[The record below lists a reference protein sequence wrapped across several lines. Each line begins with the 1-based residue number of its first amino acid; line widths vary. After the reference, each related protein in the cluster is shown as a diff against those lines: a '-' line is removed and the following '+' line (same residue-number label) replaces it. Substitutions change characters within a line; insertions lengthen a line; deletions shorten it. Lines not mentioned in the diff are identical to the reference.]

1 MLRVD
6 LLAALLL
13 PLLLVL
19 LPLRLVP
26 IPVVQFGS
34 LLHFVASLRPPIHS
48 VGLHLEQHGES
59 IVRVLRAG
67 ATEYLFAPFGE
78 LSQREVGDR
87 IARLSQPEEPASAHA
102 ANCCRAPAAAS
113 LPSRQR
119 APTHSRRPTPAP
131 PPGRMPAST

>member
-34 LLHFVASLRPPIHS
+34 LLHFVASP
-48 VGLHLEQHGES
+48 
-59 IVRVLRAG
+59 
-67 ATEYLFAPFGE
+67 E
-78 LSQREVGDR
+78 LSLLMDAFLVT
-87 IARLSQPEEPASAHA
+87 A
-102 ANCCRAPAAAS
+102 
-113 LPSRQR
+113 
-119 APTHSRRPTPAP
+119 
-131 PPGRMPAST
+131 